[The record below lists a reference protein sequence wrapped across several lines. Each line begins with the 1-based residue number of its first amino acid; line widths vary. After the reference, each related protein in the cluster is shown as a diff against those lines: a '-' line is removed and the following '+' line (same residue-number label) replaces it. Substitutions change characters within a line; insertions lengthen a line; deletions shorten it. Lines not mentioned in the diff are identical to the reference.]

1 MPVRTVGSG
10 RFTWNTYMSNDR
22 IMQHRLRPPATYAT
36 RWSLLFVIGFGLLL
50 GFAFQGTRGLFS
62 PDEGRYT
69 DAALQMLDT
78 GNYMAPAYSPDEVNF
93 SKPPTTYWVIAA
105 SMKLFGRNTWAV
117 RMPYALAFLLTLLVL
132 HAMGRRL
139 IPEKP
144 WLPSLVYGCALAPFV
159 TGNIVSTDA
168 FLTLCEALAM
178 LGFLRAAFDEA
189 ERGRKRY
196 VMLMWAGWGL
206 AFLTKGPPGL
216 MPLLAVIPF
225 IVRRDGWRG
234 LGRFF
239 PLGGI
244 ALFLLIGLSWYLVVV
259 VRYAGLLQYFL
270 QQEVY
275 NRVFTAAHRRH
286 AGWLGWI
293 KVYVPVLAIGLL
305 PWWPALGRV
314 LRRWVSIERWG
325 AKGSPSVE
333 QFLVLWFLLPFV
345 VFCLVQS
352 RLPLYMLPLFVPL
365 SLLLALE
372 LRDRVDLRR
381 AGQKLLLALWV
392 VILLAIKGGAAYA
405 WHSKDDNRKAAAELA
420 AIVPAE
426 RYKAIVFVE
435 NTAVDYTIEEA
446 TPWGLRLY
454 LGRTVYGIPWHAPQ
468 GGEALCHAL
477 HNEGRLLLVIDPA
490 LGRQAVDPALARCAG
505 KVADAGTWRKRA
517 LKLVE

>member
-1 MPVRTVGSG
+1 MAGGAYLEHHMP
-10 RFTWNTYMSNDR
+10 NDR
-22 IMQHRLRPPATYAT
+22 IMDRALRPATAHTT
-36 RWSLLFVIGFGLLL
+36 RWSLLFVIALGLLL

-69 DAALQMLDT
+69 VAALQMLDT

-105 SMKLFGRNTWAV
+105 SMKVFGRNTWAV
-117 RMPYALAFLLTLLVL
+117 RIPYALAFLLTLLVL
-132 HAMGRRL
+132 HAMGRKL

-144 WLPSLVYGCALAPFV
+144 WLPSLVYGCALAPFL

-168 FLTLCEALAM
+168 FLALCEALAM
-178 LGFLRAAFDEA
+178 LGFLRAAFDEE

-196 VMLMWAGWGL
+196 VILMWVGWGL

-216 MPLLAVIPF
+216 IPLLAVIPF

-234 LGRFF
+234 LRRFF
-239 PLGGI
+239 PWSGI
-244 ALFLLIGLSWYLVVV
+244 ALFLLIGLSWYAVVV
-259 VRYAGLLQYFL
+259 VRYAGLLHYFL

-275 NRVFTAAHRRH
+275 NRMFTAAHRRN
-286 AGWLGWI
+286 AGWFGWI

-314 LRRWVSIERWG
+314 LRRWVSAERWS
-325 AKGSPSVE
+325 AKSSPTLE

-372 LRDRVDLRR
+372 LRDRIDLRR
-381 AGQKLLLALWV
+381 TGQKLLLALWV
-392 VILLAIKGGAAYA
+392 VILLAVKGGAAYA
-405 WHSKDDNRKAAAELA
+405 WHTKDDNRQAAAELG
-420 AIVPAE
+420 AIAPAE

-435 NTAVDYTIEEA
+435 NTAVGYTIEEA

-454 LGRTVYGIPWHAPQ
+454 LGRTVYGIPWLAPQ

-477 HNEGRLLLVIDPA
+477 HNEGKVLVVIDPD
-490 LGRQAVDPALARCAG
+490 LGPATVDSALAGCSG
-505 KVADAGTWRKRA
+505 KIEDLGTWRKNA
-517 LKLVE
+517 LKLVEL